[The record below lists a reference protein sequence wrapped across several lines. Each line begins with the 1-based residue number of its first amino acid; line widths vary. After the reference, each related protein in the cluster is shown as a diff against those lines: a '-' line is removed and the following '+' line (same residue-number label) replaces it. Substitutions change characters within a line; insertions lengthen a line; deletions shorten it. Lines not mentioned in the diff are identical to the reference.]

1 VVIRSKK
8 PILRRTFH
16 CFIEYYL
23 IAAKKRGGNV
33 GALKNIMRMLLKC
46 LMIVIILSAVGAFLA
61 YIISQKT
68 GREFYKVLEIIG
80 IIIMLPGALSV
91 LGNREIMASYKY
103 NITLVI
109 GDRSIVTN
117 SIIIL
122 ASMPA
127 AAMTS
132 IFAENFN
139 FKKDYATVIMIVTTL
154 FSILTIPVLLRV
166 IV

>member
-1 VVIRSKK
+1 
-8 PILRRTFH
+8 
-16 CFIEYYL
+16 
-23 IAAKKRGGNV
+23 
-33 GALKNIMRMLLKC
+33 
-46 LMIVIILSAVGAFLA
+46 MIVIILSAVGAFLA

>member
-1 VVIRSKK
+1 
-8 PILRRTFH
+8 
-16 CFIEYYL
+16 
-23 IAAKKRGGNV
+23 V

-103 NITLVI
+103 NITKF
-109 GDRSIVTN
+109 TN
-117 SIIIL
+117 NTGINACCSNDLHICGEFQLQEGLCHCDNDSNHTVFHTDNTGIAEGYSII
-122 ASMPA
+122 
-127 AAMTS
+127 
-132 IFAENFN
+132 
-139 FKKDYATVIMIVTTL
+139 
-154 FSILTIPVLLRV
+154 
-166 IV
+166 